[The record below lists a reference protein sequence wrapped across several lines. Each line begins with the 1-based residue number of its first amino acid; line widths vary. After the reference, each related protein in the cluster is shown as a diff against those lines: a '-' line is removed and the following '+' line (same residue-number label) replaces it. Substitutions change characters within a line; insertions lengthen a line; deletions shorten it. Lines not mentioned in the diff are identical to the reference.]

1 MRHQIEFLDSTAAA
15 FKSGG
20 KVTVPELFFA
30 DIQPRVRAVALR
42 AGQYRI
48 SSTRF

>member
-1 MRHQIEFLDSTAAA
+1 MRHQIEFLDSAAVA

-20 KVTVPELFFA
+20 KVTVPDLLFA
-30 DIQPRVRAVALR
+30 NIQPRVRAVALR
-42 AGQYRI
+42 ARRYRI